1 MSVESRQ
8 REVVRFRKDI
18 AILQKKDSDEA
29 KKEVSKVKDVDR
41 ASKSLRSNRSE
52 SSSRNYQQKL
62 IRLSDEISKI
72 SSKRADLSKKIAVK
86 TTSLHKAEL
95 NLSKELETERK
106 KIQTAEKR
114 REKEQL
120 AHQRKITNE
129 LLTQKTLSDSHSI
142 NKFNSNTNMESIK
155 EHDVFISHASEDK
168 DSLVRP
174 LANELSGLGFDV
186 WYDETTLKIGDS
198 LREKIDKGLASS
210 RFGIVVLSES
220 FFAKNW
226 TQYELNGLVAK
237 EMHSGKA
244 ILPIWHKVSKDEVLQ
259 FSPTLADKVA
269 LNTAISSVSEI
280 AKQLAEVLGE

>member
-8 REVVRFRKDI
+8 REVAKFRKEI
-18 AILQKKDSDEA
+18 ASLQKKDSDEA
-29 KKEVSKVKDVDR
+29 KKEVSKAKDADR
-41 ASKSLRSNRSE
+41 ASKSLNSSRSE

-62 IRLSDEISKI
+62 IRLSDDIAKI
-72 SSKRADLSKKIAVK
+72 SSKRADLSKKIADK
-86 TTSLHKAEL
+86 TTSLHRAEL
-95 NLSKELETERK
+95 NLAKELEAERK

-114 REKEQL
+114 REQEQL
-120 AHQRKITNE
+120 THQRKITNE
-129 LLTQKTLSDSHSI
+129 LLTQKKLSDAYSI
-142 NKFNSNTNMESIK
+142 NELNSKMENTK

-174 LANELSGLGFDV
+174 LAKELSSLGFDV
-186 WYDETTLKIGDS
+186 WYDETTLKVGDS
-198 LREKIDKGLASS
+198 LRDKIDKGLVAS
-210 RFGIVVLSES
+210 RYGVVVLSEA

-226 TQYELNGLVAK
+226 PQYELNGLVAK
-237 EMHSGKA
+237 EMHGGKV